1 MNRAGTEL
9 IGPIF
14 IMTSENLSDS
24 LRSEFASIV
33 ESTDDAIIGKNLM
46 GIITSWNKGAERLY
60 GYTTAE
66 VIGKNISL
74 LSPPDR
80 SDELVEIMQRI
91 RRGEGVDHY
100 ETERR
105 TKDGRLL
112 DISLTISPIY
122 DAQGQLKGAAVIGR
136 DITET
141 KRAEAALRLSERLA
155 SVGRLAATITHEINN
170 PLESIGNVLFL
181 LSQHELSAEDS
192 TLIRYAQE
200 ELRRVMQ
207 IVRQTLAFNR
217 VVSFPAEFVVKDA
230 MEDVL
235 DMYQR
240 KIQNSRVK
248 VERQYEF
255 DGKILAHAVEIRQ
268 VFANLVRNAVE
279 ALKAG
284 GNLLVVLRVSRSWK
298 DLNVR
303 GVRIVVVDDGA
314 GIPER
319 VRSQIFNPFFSTKEE
334 QGTGLGLWVSR
345 QIINRHGGSIRFR
358 TRVGRGTCF
367 SVFLP
372 LRPPSRDLGN
382 TPGTASEAA

>member
-1 MNRAGTEL
+1 MK
-9 IGPIF
+9 P
-14 IMTSENLSDS
+14 ENLSDN

-33 ESTDDAIIGKNLM
+33 ESTDDAIIGKNLN

-60 GYTTAE
+60 GYTAAE
-66 VIGKNISL
+66 AIGKNIALIFPS
-74 LSPPDR
+74 DR
-80 SDELVEIMQRI
+80 RDELVEIMRRI
-91 RRGEGVDHY
+91 RDGEGLDHY
-100 ETERR
+100 ETVRR

-112 DISLTISPIY
+112 DISLTVSPIY
-122 DAQGQLKGAAVIGR
+122 DTEGRLKGASTIGR
-136 DITET
+136 DITEA

-181 LSQHELSAEDS
+181 LSQHELSAENS

-230 MEDVL
+230 IEDVL

-240 KIQNSRVK
+240 KIQNSRVT

-255 DGKILAHAVEIRQ
+255 DGKILAHAAEIRQ

-279 ALKAG
+279 AVGKG
-284 GNLLVVLRVSRSWK
+284 GHLLVALRASRSWK

-303 GVRIVVVDDGA
+303 GVRIVVVDDGP

-319 VRSQIFNPFFSTKEE
+319 VRGQIFNPFFSTKEE

-345 QIINRHGGSIRFR
+345 QIVSRHGGSIRFR
-358 TRVGRGTCF
+358 TRVDRGTCF

-372 LRPPSRDLGN
+372 LRPPNRDLGK

>member
-1 MNRAGTEL
+1 
-9 IGPIF
+9 
-14 IMTSENLSDS
+14 MTSENLSDS

-33 ESTDDAIIGKNLM
+33 ESTDDAIIGKDLN

-60 GYTTAE
+60 GYTAAE
-66 VIGKNISL
+66 AVGKNIAL
-74 LSPPDR
+74 ISPQDR
-80 SDELVEIMQRI
+80 SNELVEIMQRV
-91 RRGEGVDHY
+91 RRGEGLDHY
-100 ETERR
+100 ETVRR

-122 DAQGQLKGAAVIGR
+122 DAHGQLKGASAIGR
-136 DITET
+136 DITEA

-192 TLIRYAQE
+192 KLIRYAQE

-230 MEDVL
+230 MDDVL
-235 DMYQR
+235 DMYHR
-240 KIQNSRVK
+240 KIQNSRVT

-255 DGKILAHAVEIRQ
+255 NGKILAHAVEIRQ
-268 VFANLVRNAVE
+268 VFANLVRNAIE
-279 ALKAG
+279 AVKTDG
-284 GNLLVVLRVSRSWK
+284 HVLVALHASRSWE
-298 DLNVR
+298 DLSVC
-303 GVRIVVVDDGA
+303 GVRIVVVDNGP

-319 VRSQIFNPFFSTKEE
+319 VRGQIFNPFFSTKEE

-345 QIINRHGGSIRFR
+345 QIVSRHGGSIRFR
-358 TRVGRGTCF
+358 TAVGRGTCF
-367 SVFLP
+367 TVFLP
-372 LRPPSRDLGN
+372 LRSPNRELGN
-382 TPGTASEAA
+382 KPGVVTEAA

>member
-1 MNRAGTEL
+1 
-9 IGPIF
+9 
-14 IMTSENLSDS
+14 MTSGNLSDS

-33 ESTDDAIIGKNLM
+33 ESTDDAIIGKNLD

-60 GYTTAE
+60 GYTAGE
-66 VIGKNISL
+66 AIGKSISL
-74 LSPPDR
+74 ISPPDR
-80 SDELVEIMQRI
+80 SDELDEIMRRV
-91 RRGEGVDHY
+91 RRGEGLDHY
-100 ETERR
+100 ETVRQ

-122 DAQGQLKGAAVIGR
+122 DGRGQLKGASAIGR
-136 DITET
+136 DITES

-192 TLIRYAQE
+192 TLVRYAQE

-248 VERQYEF
+248 VQRQYEY
-255 DGKILAHAVEIRQ
+255 DGKILAHAVEVRQ

-279 ALKAG
+279 ALKSG
-284 GNLLVVLRVSRSWK
+284 GHLLVTLRASRSWK
-298 DLNVR
+298 DLKVK
-303 GVRIVVVDDGA
+303 GVRVVIVDDGQ

-319 VRSQIFNPFFSTKEE
+319 VRGQIFNPFFSTKEE

-358 TRVGRGTCF
+358 TKVGRGTCF

-372 LRPPSRDLGN
+372 LRPPTQDLGK
-382 TPGTASEAA
+382 TPGTAPEAALSA